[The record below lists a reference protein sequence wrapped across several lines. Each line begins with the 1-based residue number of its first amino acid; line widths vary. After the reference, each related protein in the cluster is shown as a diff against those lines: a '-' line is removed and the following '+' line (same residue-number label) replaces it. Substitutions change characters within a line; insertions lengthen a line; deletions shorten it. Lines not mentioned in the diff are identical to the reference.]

1 MTAESIYHSTALL
14 GYPVPPCQKQTI
26 DPLSSI
32 RETYMKRAGWFTCPA
47 VTLAM
52 VGFAVPQVKAADMPR
67 QSRPVDPQPAPAA
80 PTAAPVADV
89 ALADGGVLRG
99 QVVDPQ
105 GAPLPYQTVAV
116 RQQQRVIASTR
127 TDQDGRF
134 SISGLPGGVYQIASA
149 EGAGVYRLWAPLT
162 APPAAQP
169 AALIV
174 SGQQVFRGQLGGGGG
189 VRSFLT
195 SPWVLAGLLAA
206 AISIPIALSNR
217 EKISTS

>member
-1 MTAESIYHSTALL
+1 
-14 GYPVPPCQKQTI
+14 
-26 DPLSSI
+26 
-32 RETYMKRAGWFTCPA
+32 MKRAGWFTCPA

-52 VGFAVPQVKAADMPR
+52 VGLAVPQVRAADLPR
-67 QSRPVDPQPAPAA
+67 QSRPVDPQPVPTAPAA
-80 PTAAPVADV
+80 VPVSDV

-99 QVVDPQ
+99 QVVNPQ
-105 GAPLPYQTVAV
+105 GAPLPSQAVAV
-116 RQQQRVIASTR
+116 RQQQRIIASAR

-134 SISGLPGGVYQIASA
+134 SISGLPGGVYQIATA
-149 EGAGVYRLWAPLT
+149 DGAGVYRLWAPQT

-169 AALIV
+169 AAMIV
-174 SGQQVFRGQLGGGGG
+174 SGQQVVRGQLGGGGG

-217 EKISTS
+217 DKISTS